1 MRAPCQALVLED
13 DPDQMAAI
21 TGAMREVYLEPLS
34 CRTPD
39 QALNKLVFYQPVLA
53 VLDLDMSLAPDHSN
67 SVDDVLL
74 RLYQYFGGCFI
85 LVYSVRSDDILE
97 RKKIEAVHP
106 LAMFVSKQDGVDQ
119 LVDRIRRL
127 MGVRFGDLIVKQ
139 GMTFHEPSGDVYPH
153 RIGVSLI
160 LGATL
165 NQEVVLDDTDAK
177 AARRMKA
184 WLESVGSNVRIVD
197 HGRRCYALHV
207 VDRPEEWAGGGTA
220 LA

>member
-13 DPDQMAAI
+13 DPEQMAAI
-21 TGAMREVYLEPLS
+21 TGAMREVYLEPLA

-74 RLYQYFGGCFI
+74 RLYQYFGGCFL

-97 RKKIEAVHP
+97 RKRIEAVHP
-106 LAMFVSKQDGVDQ
+106 LAMFVSKQDGVDK

>member
-13 DPDQMAAI
+13 NPEEMSAI
-21 TGAMREVYLEPLS
+21 TAAMDEVYLEPLP

-39 QALNKLVFYQPVLA
+39 QALNKLSFYQPVLA
-53 VLDLDMSLAPDHSN
+53 VLDLDMSLAPEHQK

-74 RLYQYFGGCFI
+74 RLYEDVGGCFV

-97 RKKIEAVHP
+97 RKRVEAIHP
-106 LAMFVSKQDGVDQ
+106 LAMFVSKQDGVDR

-139 GMTFHEPSGDVYPH
+139 GLTFHEPSGDVYPH
-153 RIGVSLI
+153 RVGVSLI

-184 WLESVGSNVRIVD
+184 WLARVGSRVSIID

-207 VDRPEEWAGGGTA
+207 ATPADELPGRD
-220 LA
+220 LAC

>member
-1 MRAPCQALVLED
+1 VRAPCQAVVLED
-13 DPDQMAAI
+13 DPEQMSTI
-21 TGAMREVYLEPLS
+21 TEAMGEVYLEALP
-34 CRTPD
+34 CRSPD

-53 VLDLDMSLAPDHSN
+53 VLDLDMSLAPEHRHG
-67 SVDDVLL
+67 VDDVLL
-74 RLYQYFGGCFI
+74 RLYQYFGGCFV
-85 LVYSVRSDDILE
+85 LVYSVRSDDIME
-97 RKKIEAVHP
+97 RKRVEAIHP

-119 LVDRIRRL
+119 LVGRIRKL
-127 MGVRFGDLIVKQ
+127 MGVRFGDLLVKQ
-139 GMTFHEPSGDVYPH
+139 GMTFHEPSGEVYPH

-184 WLESVGSNVRIVD
+184 WLARVGSSVRIVD

-207 VDRPEEWAGGGTA
+207 ADDWARRAG
-220 LA
+220 